1 MKAFSVLRQL
11 IKEEDHFGDDR
22 TCPELK
28 IDPIKINLQRLMVSD
43 PAAKPGSEAFPP
55 ELKSETHVSD
65 RSHPSK
71 KSPQQVHLLRQAFT
85 STLWP
90 SSQQYEELSIMT
102 GLPNPEVVRWF
113 SDSRYIHQNG
123 QLKWLEGYQCL
134 PVEGEE
140 EKGRRD
146 SEAGA
151 LINPQKV
158 HRKLVEL
165 EVNKQLD
172 EGPKELHSG
181 QLGFWW
187 GADTQRPLLSATEPE
202 ETGER
207 GRAVETEELH
217 GHWAEREEDHPQPV
231 SSQAFGEKQAEAR

>member
-1 MKAFSVLRQL
+1 MKAISVLRQL
-11 IKEEDHFGDDR
+11 IKEEDHFGGDR
-22 TCPELK
+22 TSPELK
-28 IDPIKINLQRLMVSD
+28 VDPIKINLQRLMVSD
-43 PAAKPGSEAFPP
+43 PAAKPSSEAFPP
-55 ELKSETHVSD
+55 ELMSETHVSD
-65 RSHPSK
+65 LSHPSK

-85 STLWP
+85 STRWP

-113 SDSRYIHQNG
+113 RDSRYIHQNS
-123 QLKWLEGYQCL
+123 QLKWLEGYKCQ

-140 EKGRRD
+140 GKAHRD

-151 LINPQKV
+151 LINPQEV
-158 HRKLVEL
+158 NRKLVEQ

-172 EGPKELHSG
+172 EGPKGLHSG

-207 GRAVETEELH
+207 GRAVETEGLH
-217 GHWAEREEDHPQPV
+217 GHWAEREHDHPQPV